1 MSTADNV
8 SNLEVESGAPPEAS
22 KPLAMIAE
30 RTILEKL
37 LAGIA
42 VISVTVS
49 LVAMII
55 EGGLLVL
62 SAGILTI
69 LLAPYAY
76 FQQTRITD
84 IKALKETYETAARE
98 VSRLSHENKRLAG
111 TVGDLRSAADRLE
124 ASEEAL
130 TAITETQG
138 MSISAFSEQLEENK
152 VVLEMMQQNHK
163 ASVVQ
168 NILSVVM
175 GSDTNQ
181 DYIIGPDE
189 TNKLIERMDTV
200 NGVKVDEA
208 KLRKVISDHNGSVDS
223 IMNVLSNLLGDEVPP
238 EEAIFKL
245 D

>member
-1 MSTADNV
+1 MSNTGNG
-8 SNLEVESGAPPEAS
+8 SNLEVESGAPPASS

-30 RTILEKL
+30 RTIMEKV

-42 VISVTVS
+42 VISVTTS

-62 SAGILTI
+62 AAGILTI

-84 IKALKETYETAARE
+84 IKALKETYEAAARE

-111 TVGDLRSAADRLE
+111 TVGDLRAAADRLE

-130 TAITETQG
+130 SAITETQG
-138 MSISAFSEQLEENK
+138 MSISEFKEQVEENK
-152 VVLEMMQQNHK
+152 LILGMMQQNHK

-168 NILSVVM
+168 NILSVIM
-175 GSDTNQ
+175 GSDANQ
-181 DYIIGPDE
+181 DFVIGEDE
-189 TNKLIERMDTV
+189 AKKLIERLDTV
-200 NGVKVDEA
+200 NGVEIDEA
-208 KLRKVISDHNGSVDS
+208 KLRKVISDHNGSLDS
-223 IMNVLSNLLGDEVPP
+223 ILDVLANLLGSDVSP
-238 EEAIFKL
+238 EDAIFKL